1 MKVLQ
6 VNLQK
11 SRAGFDLIL
20 KAAEDHD
27 ACLILA
33 PEPNIA
39 KASKTKWYTN
49 SRSNCAIKVMK
60 SNPFKTQS
68 FSSGDCFVRLDT
80 EHITFYSVYLS
91 FNDPR
96 DTFERELH
104 QLYNNIDILKS
115 TNTNRD
121 ILLGGDFNSK
131 SAMWN
136 SPTEDPRGRIL
147 SEWFASLEMTILNRG
162 NTPTFIRNDSR
173 SFIDI
178 TVCTGNLST
187 NVTNWEVLLE
197 ENLSDH
203 NTIVIDINSSTSTNN
218 LPKSTSARTWR
229 LHDDKVEAFQDKIS
243 EKLRNADETP
253 EEAIKLIQAICN
265 QVLPRRNPASKRKSV
280 YWWNE

>member
-33 PEPNIA
+33 PEPKIA

-60 SNPFKTQS
+60 SNPLKTQS

-131 SAMWN
+131 SVMWN
-136 SPTEDPRGRIL
+136 SPTEDPRGRTL

-197 ENLSDH
+197 ENLSNH

-265 QVLPRRNPASKRKSV
+265 QVLPRQNPASKRKSV